1 VKYLKQFWWIALAV
15 IMVVVPSTLFSWGF
29 FAHKW
34 IHRDAIKLLP
44 APLRTF
50 YESAADSIIEKSIE
64 PDMRR
69 RRVKNE
75 EFHHYIDIDHYGRY
89 PFLEVPRDY
98 LAAAQ
103 KFSADTLLRYGD
115 APWHIAKVM
124 DSLTVAMR
132 QRHVKNI
139 IQFSADLGHY
149 VADLH
154 MPLHSSENYDG
165 QLSGNKGIHG
175 RFEWQMIE
183 RFQGEIHGIHPDVSS
198 VDSIA
203 NATGAAF
210 EIILNSYIWAD
221 NLLHADTKARD
232 PKRVYEK
239 REDFDDAYYEKLF
252 AIVGTIAEQRMIAA
266 AEAVASYWYTAW
278 LRAGRPQLK

>member
-1 VKYLKQFWWIALAV
+1 VKKFSRVWQILFVVIMLAV
-15 IMVVVPSTLFSWGF
+15 PSGLWGWGF

-34 IHRDAIKLLP
+34 IHREAIKLLP
-44 APLRTF
+44 PSLRGF

-64 PDMRR
+64 PDTRR

-89 PFLEVPRDY
+89 PFVEMPRDY
-98 LAAAQ
+98 QAAVQ
-103 KFSADTLLRYGD
+103 KYSADTLLSYGD
-115 APWHIAKVM
+115 APWHIAQVM
-124 DSLTVAMR
+124 DSLIVAMR
-132 QRHVKNI
+132 QGRAKAI

-165 QLSGNKGIHG
+165 QRSGNNGIHS

-183 RFQGEIHGIHPDVSS
+183 RHQNRIHLASGA

-203 NATGAAF
+203 NPTDAAF

-221 NLLHADTKARD
+221 NLLRADTQARD
-232 PKRVYEK
+232 PQRVYQK

-252 AIVGTIAEQRMIAA
+252 TLTGAMAEQRMSAA
-266 AEAVASYWYTAW
+266 AKAVASYWYTAW
-278 LRAGRPQLK
+278 LRAGRPQL